1 MDLNTARRLLQKYPL
16 LKTLL
21 MPVQHLRACA
31 YRKRQA
37 AKREVVRSLR
47 NILVSDPEVAVN
59 EFQGIFTIDRR
70 SDIFERL
77 VIDGHYEP
85 ELASCCRKYLIINKD
100 VLDIGA
106 NVGFYTVM
114 FAKNIHGRRVLA
126 VEPTRNAFMRLH
138 KNITLNKV
146 EDRVLVFQGVVA
158 DKTGETTMRVI
169 PGKEEYSSLGAME
182 HPAIVQ
188 EECISEEVSSVTLD
202 DLVARFDLD
211 PGFMKVDVEGSEH
224 LVFSGGKNVLSTSRP
239 IILSELS
246 DFLLTK
252 NGASSMDVIKLL
264 KQYDYDVFDPLNPW
278 ASAGE
283 KAFGD
288 VICFPKEMNLPNEL
302 RAIASHRQ

>member
-1 MDLNTARRLLQKYPL
+1 MDLDTARRMLQKYPL
-16 LKTLL
+16 LKALL
-21 MPVQHLRACA
+21 IPVQQLRSRA
-31 YRKRQA
+31 YRKKQA
-37 AKREVVRSLR
+37 VKREIVRNLR
-47 NILVSDPEVAVN
+47 NILISDPEVAVN

-85 ELASCCRKYLIINKD
+85 ELVSCCRRYFISNRD

-126 VEPTRNAFMRLH
+126 VEPTKNALMRLH

-146 EDRVLVFQGVVA
+146 EDTVLVFQGVVA
-158 DKTGETTMRVI
+158 DKTGKIIMRVI

-188 EECISEEVSSVTLD
+188 EQCISEEVSSVTLD

-211 PGFMKVDVEGSEH
+211 PGFMKVDVEGGEY
-224 LVFSGGKNVLSTSRP
+224 LVFSGGRKVLSTSRP

-264 KQYDYDVFDPLNPW
+264 KQYDYDVFDPMNPW
-278 ASAGE
+278 ASVGE

-288 VICFPKEMNLPNEL
+288 VICFPKEMDLQNEL
-302 RAIASHRQ
+302 RAIASQRR